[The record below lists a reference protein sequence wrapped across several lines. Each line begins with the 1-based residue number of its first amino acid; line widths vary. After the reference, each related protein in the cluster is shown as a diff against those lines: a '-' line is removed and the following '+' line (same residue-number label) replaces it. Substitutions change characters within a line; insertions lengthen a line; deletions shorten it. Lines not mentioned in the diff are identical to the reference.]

1 MSSIFSIKYFHIL
14 KYGDLDK
21 NLKKIRNKP
30 ESNFLN
36 ANLRYEWSIEL
47 FDALSFMHSKGV
59 SHRDLKPSHV
69 YLFKNRKKYD
79 RISLKLGDFGQ
90 SKVKFHSDM
99 KSHVG
104 TYYYQSPEMM
114 KYAPF
119 SNKTDVW

>member
-1 MSSIFSIKYFHIL
+1 MDKSLTKIK
-14 KYGDLDK
+14 K
-21 NLKKIRNKP
+21 KP

-47 FDALSFMHSKGV
+47 FDALTFMHGKDV
-59 SHRDLKPSHV
+59 SHRDLKPCNV
-69 YLFKNRKKYD
+69 YLFKNRRKYD

-104 TYYYQSPEMM
+104 TYYYQSPEIM

>member
-1 MSSIFSIKYFHIL
+1 MDKSLTKIK
-14 KYGDLDK
+14 K
-21 NLKKIRNKP
+21 KP

-79 RISLKLGDFGQ
+79 RISLKLGGFGQ
-90 SKVKFHSDM
+90 SIVKSDSDM

-104 TYYYQSPEMM
+104 TYYYQSPQIMEN
-114 KYAPF
+114 KPF
-119 SNKTDVW
+119 SDKTDVW